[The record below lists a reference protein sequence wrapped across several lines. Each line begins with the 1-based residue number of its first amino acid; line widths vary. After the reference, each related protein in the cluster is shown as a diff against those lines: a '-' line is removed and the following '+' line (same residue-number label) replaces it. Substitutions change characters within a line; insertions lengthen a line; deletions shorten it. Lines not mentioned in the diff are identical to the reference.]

1 MAEANPNQQQQQLA
15 LVEVQVKPEDREYR
29 KGNWTLHETVTLI
42 TAKKLDDQR
51 RLKGSEKEKS
61 RPAELRWKWV
71 ENYCWKNGCQRSQNQ
86 CNDKWDNLL
95 RDYKKVRD
103 YESRYPPEPISYWQ
117 MEKHERKE
125 KGLPSNLLQQVYQT
139 LHDVIDRRFP
149 TPKLPQQLP
158 GPSTDLAPSGS
169 GQQQQQLPHPLL
181 RPSSPITQP
190 SAQKQPA
197 APTDTATAHSLS
209 GDDSSEEEEAAAAG
223 AKRRKTTMSGGG
235 GGGAEAIAP
244 AMFKSTVE
252 ITQTLLACEDKKD
265 RRHRDLLGVEERKL
279 HIEEAK
285 TEISRAGVA
294 GLITAVNNLASA
306 ILTLAADKTAGGD
319 TL

>member
-1 MAEANPNQQQQQLA
+1 MAEANPNQQQLQLA
-15 LVEVQVKPEDREYR
+15 LAEVQVKPEDREYR

-42 TAKKLDDQR
+42 AAKKLDDQR

-125 KGLPSNLLQQVYQT
+125 KGLPSNLLQQVYQA

-158 GPSTDLAPSGS
+158 GSSTDLTPSGS
-169 GQQQQQLPHPLL
+169 GQQQQQQLPHPLL
-181 RPSSPITQP
+181 RPSSPIQQP
-190 SAQKQPA
+190 SAQQPA
-197 APTDTATAHSLS
+197 APTDTGTAHSLS
-209 GDDSSEEEEAAAAG
+209 GS
-223 AKRRKTTMSGGG
+223 
-235 GGGAEAIAP
+235 
-244 AMFKSTVE
+244 F
-252 ITQTLLACEDKKD
+252 LLQLSPLPS
-265 RRHRDLLGVEERKL
+265 RLSLM
-279 HIEEAK
+279 
-285 TEISRAGVA
+285 SRAV
-294 GLITAVNNLASA
+294 LESVSDFSLNLGMFR
-306 ILTLAADKTAGGD
+306 D
-319 TL
+319 

>member
-1 MAEANPNQQQQQLA
+1 MAEANPNQQQLQLA
-15 LVEVQVKPEDREYR
+15 LAEVQVKPEDREYR

-42 TAKKLDDQR
+42 AAKKLDDQR

-125 KGLPSNLLQQVYQT
+125 KGLPSNLLQQVYQA

-158 GPSTDLAPSGS
+158 GSSTDLTPSGS
-169 GQQQQQLPHPLL
+169 GQQQQQQPPHPLL
-181 RPSSPITQP
+181 RPSSPIQQP
-190 SAQKQPA
+190 SAQQQPA

-209 GDDSSEEEEAAAAG
+209 GS
-223 AKRRKTTMSGGG
+223 
-235 GGGAEAIAP
+235 
-244 AMFKSTVE
+244 F
-252 ITQTLLACEDKKD
+252 LLQLSPPPSRPSLMPRAVLESFSDFS
-265 RRHRDLLGVEERKL
+265 LNLGRF
-279 HIEEAK
+279 
-285 TEISRAGVA
+285 
-294 GLITAVNNLASA
+294 
-306 ILTLAADKTAGGD
+306 
-319 TL
+319 